1 MTSEEEA
8 VLREYLLH
16 YKEIEKDEDFEPW
29 YLQRFEDAKA
39 EVYYKHTLEMA
50 QVWKSRFQEGFRTGV
65 KASLVV
71 GLARS
76 TN

>member
-8 VLREYLLH
+8 ALREYLLH
-16 YKEIEKDEDFEPW
+16 HKEIEKDEDFEPW

-50 QVWKSRFQEGFRTGV
+50 QVWKSRFQEGFRTAV